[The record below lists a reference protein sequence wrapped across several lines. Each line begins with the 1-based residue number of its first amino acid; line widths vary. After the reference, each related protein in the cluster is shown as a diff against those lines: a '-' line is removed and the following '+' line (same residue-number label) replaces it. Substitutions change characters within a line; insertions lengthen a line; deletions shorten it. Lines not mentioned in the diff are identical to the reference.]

1 MPVDFRIYFN
11 QGLDKQMDSDGF
23 IVSITH
29 AFKLIP
35 CIVILLENSCTLD
48 VTFDTISFLE
58 MIAKI
63 IYLV

>member
-11 QGLDKQMDSDGF
+11 QKLDKQMDSDGF
-23 IVSITH
+23 IVYITY

-35 CIVILLENSCTLD
+35 RIVILLENSCTLG
-48 VTFDTISFLE
+48 VTFYTISFLE

-63 IYLV
+63 IYLI